1 MTMTMTVWQYDNNND
16 DDNDNEKDNNS
27 NNNDDDN
34 NNNNNNNNDDDD
46 DNNRLIDWL
55 VDCLVEYFYKIL
67 MYSRF
72 WKNLIKCTYWCSMKM

>member
-1 MTMTMTVWQYDNNND
+1 MTMTVWQYDNDND

-27 NNNDDDN
+27 NNNDDHN